1 MLTGMCHKVPNQTQE
16 WVLIKHLSAISRN
29 KNSNIWIS
37 SVQHMRYSIILCSC
51 SKTSLIA
58 SKNHRQFFNLKG
70 VLSSMEKKKRKKN
83 YFLNLV
89 MIDKFL
95 DWKLVGGWRLEITL
109 SNSEQYLYVGQLLDY
124 RTLLGESKVIANN
137 LRKKVTVQRAERP
150 AVNSK

>member
-1 MLTGMCHKVPNQTQE
+1 
-16 WVLIKHLSAISRN
+16 
-29 KNSNIWIS
+29 
-37 SVQHMRYSIILCSC
+37 
-51 SKTSLIA
+51 
-58 SKNHRQFFNLKG
+58 
-70 VLSSMEKKKRKKN
+70 
-83 YFLNLV
+83 

-109 SNSEQYLYVGQLLDY
+109 SDSKQYLYVGQLLDY